1 MRQSLVPVSLQA
13 QTLEEGDSVKQHLNN
28 INRFLSWASLRKRK
42 QSKSSQQ
49 KQSRHHSCSSLE
61 SRELKREF
69 QGFPHQK
76 TCHPFRLLWVRRIWG
91 SQQRTQAL
99 AQVWYPCVPLSA
111 FARLNEPQNLFYE
124 RMMMMIILCTSKAA
138 SLMQPERLTNET
150 SQTYA
155 S

>member
-1 MRQSLVPVSLQA
+1 MCQSLVSVSLQT
-13 QTLEEGDSVKQHLNN
+13 QTLEERDSVKQHLNN
-28 INRFLSWASLRKRK
+28 INRFLSWASLKKWK

-49 KQSRHHSCSSLE
+49 KQSRHHSCSSTE
-61 SRELKREF
+61 SRKLKREF

-91 SQQRTQAL
+91 SQQRTQDL
-99 AQVWYPCVPLSA
+99 AQIGHPCVPLSA
-111 FARLNEPQNLFYE
+111 FSRLNETQNLFYE
-124 RMMMMIILCTSKAA
+124 HMMMMIILCTSKAA
-138 SLMQPERLTNET
+138 SLIQPERLTNET